1 LTAGERANAVDRET
15 LAAGTVGVTLG
26 PLRPSGKL
34 RVGDAIFEVV
44 TEGEFVGDGVE
55 VTIVAAKGNR
65 YVVRPV
71 RRQDGVIG

>member
-1 LTAGERANAVDRET
+1 
-15 LAAGTVGVTLG
+15 
-26 PLRPSGKL
+26 
-34 RVGDAIFEVV
+34 VGDAIFEVV
-44 TEGEFVGDGVE
+44 TEGDFVGDGIE